1 MNAGLH
7 FACCLNNGAALSL
20 NVELDSLDAPTCS
33 SLGSAWLAK
42 IPGNKHKL
50 QFKICSGISRKE
62 SQILHPISQPAVSL
76 EE

>member
-1 MNAGLH
+1 MNAGLQ
-7 FACCLNNGAALSL
+7 FACCLNNGAALAL
-20 NVELDSLDAPTCS
+20 NVGLDSLDAPPCS

-50 QFKICSGISRKE
+50 QFKICSGTSREE
-62 SQILHPISQPAVSL
+62 SQVLRPISQPAVSL